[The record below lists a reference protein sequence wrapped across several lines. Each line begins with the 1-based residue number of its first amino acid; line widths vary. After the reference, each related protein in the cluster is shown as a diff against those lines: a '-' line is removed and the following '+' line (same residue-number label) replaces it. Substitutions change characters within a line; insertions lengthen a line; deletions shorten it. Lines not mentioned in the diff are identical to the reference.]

1 MTRRLITAVALILLV
16 AGTAQASVQ
25 DRIADMLGLDRPSES
40 VKVYEATGG
49 EMEDTRIVVWGL
61 ATTDADS
68 PDNEF
73 VLRFGVQLKD
83 IELGYE
89 SLWRGAHG
97 DGQTHGVYVLMHLE
111 GDISSWLGRPYIGY
125 HASLIDTE
133 DGGFYGPVAG
143 TVYWDVFVMEVWYR
157 DFTGKLKAE
166 LDNSNDI
173 WKVTAGARFAY

>member
-1 MTRRLITAVALILLV
+1 MVKHMITVVVLTVLFV
-16 AGTAQASVQ
+16 TGTAQASVQ

-40 VKVYEATGG
+40 VKAYEAA
-49 EMEDTRIVVWGL
+49 EAQDVQFVVWGL

-73 VLRFGVQLKD
+73 VLRAGVQLED

-125 HASLIDTE
+125 HASLIDAE

-166 LDNSNDI
+166 LDNSNDVV
-173 WKVTAGARFAY
+173 KFTVGARIAF